1 MSTLNEIEEK
11 TFQELDTWIN
21 ELMQTAFKSVELGT
35 PPDRIADYIKAEI
48 KTLLQMINTGRM
60 RDFDEIYAEFMDEVV
75 ENGRYDDWLG
85 FLRFREGLS
94 DVHML

>member
-11 TFQELDTWIN
+11 TFQEVDTWIN

-60 RDFDEIYAEFMDEVV
+60 RSFDDIYSEFIDDVV
-75 ENGRYDDWLG
+75 ENGRYDDWLD

>member
-11 TFQELDTWIN
+11 TFQEVDTWIN

-60 RDFDEIYAEFMDEVV
+60 RSFDDIYSEFIDDVV
-75 ENGRYDDWLG
+75 ENGRYDDWLD

-94 DVHML
+94 DVRLL

>member
-11 TFQELDTWIN
+11 TFQEVDTWIN

-35 PPDRIADYIKAEI
+35 SPDRIADYIKAEI

-60 RDFDEIYAEFMDEVV
+60 RSFDDIYAEFIDDVV